1 MCWIVILSLLDAFDD
16 VLVQPFVPNRPVV
29 ALDVSVLLGLAWLD
43 VLDGNPMFLSPF
55 SQRFTDV
62 FGAIVDPDR
71 ARLAAPFYDPVEV

>member
-1 MCWIVILSLLDAFDD
+1 M
-16 VLVQPFVPNRPVV
+16 PNRPVV

-62 FGAIVDPDR
+62 FGALVDPDR
-71 ARLAAPFYDPVEV
+71 ARFSAPFDDVIEAAYHPLGAQSDRRKRLRRCP